1 MGSTYEGLMKIK
13 DAIGTPEEDIVLEN
27 IFPTFQSESI
37 DYGIMEKRHP
47 ISIFCRECSDGMMSA
62 PG

>member
-1 MGSTYEGLMKIK
+1 MKIK

-37 DYGIMEKRHP
+37 DYGIMEKASNIYILP
-47 ISIFCRECSDGMMSA
+47 GVFGWDDVGA